1 MTAVPIPPERLHR
14 SSRRWISAATTG
26 SRDVTYVRGTMCVP
40 LMVNLTVK
48 KTLIQRNER
57 SEEKSTH
64 TVFGRHQRVGG
75 QARRGVL
82 IGARWKVRV

>member
-14 SSRRWISAATTG
+14 SSRRWISAATSG

-57 SEEKSTH
+57 SEEKAHILSLGVT
-64 TVFGRHQRVGG
+64 
-75 QARRGVL
+75 RGSEGEL
-82 IGARWKVRV
+82 DEEC